1 MSDTN
6 SVKPVC
12 DLHGIKEAV
21 CVHTDK
27 VTDSCLAK
35 DCIEDLRVY
44 LTLES
49 QRVLDQSTSAKAR
62 YVELMHV
69 CIQVEAVPYNTGY
82 YTAEI
87 TYYYRVLGEASN
99 GCGRPVTISGLAVFT
114 KRLILFG
121 GESSAKTYYSRDC
134 GCESRRQI
142 ENCGVPT
149 VAVEVVDPIIL
160 GSGLCDVCS
169 CCCPP
174 ETPQI
179 PEAILACFDDEL
191 VLQGETKRLQVT
203 IGQFSITRMQ
213 RSTQLLIPA
222 FDYCIP
228 TKSCTPSAV
237 DAAQSPCELFS
248 QIDFPI
254 DAFFPTR
261 ENSCIPSDK
270 SCTNY
275 ARTESKS

>member
-6 SVKPVC
+6 PVKPAC
-12 DLHGIKEAV
+12 DLRGIKEAV

-44 LTLES
+44 LTLDS
-49 QRVLDQSTSAKAR
+49 QRVLDGASSAKAR
-62 YVELMHV
+62 FVELMHV

-87 TYYYRVLGEASN
+87 TYYYRVLGEASS

-114 KRLILFG
+114 KRQMLFG

-134 GCESRRQI
+134 GCESRQKI
-142 ENCGVPT
+142 ENCGVPE
-149 VAVEVVDPIIL
+149 VAVEVVEPMIL
-160 GSGLCDVCS
+160 GSSLCDVCS
-169 CCCPP
+169 CCCQP
-174 ETPQI
+174 EAPCI

-191 VLQGETKRLQVT
+191 VLQGENKRLQVT

-228 TKSCTPSAV
+228 SKQCAAGNV
-237 DAAQSPCELFS
+237 DTAQSPCEMFS
-248 QIDFPI
+248 RIDFPI
-254 DAFFPTR
+254 ESFYPTR
-261 ENSCIPSDK
+261 GESCIAPEK
-270 SCTNY
+270 SCTNC
-275 ARTESKS
+275 ARVAES